1 MLHWPPLP
9 HTHTHSHSIALE
21 FRTSSSDA
29 LLLYTQDVVAVF
41 ADYLSLELRGGRLNY
56 SYNLGSG
63 RVFITSNHTYNDGL
77 LHIVSGLVTR
87 LYLSDF
93 DLQVW
98 LGQNKRVMYI

>member
-1 MLHWPPLP
+1 MH
-9 HTHTHSHSIALE
+9 AL
-21 FRTSSSDA
+21 FSVYTV
-29 LLLYTQDVVAVF
+29 LYTQDVVAVF

-77 LHIVSGLVTR
+77 LHIVSGSVNKTR

-93 DLQVW
+93 DLQV
-98 LGQNKRVMYI
+98 